1 MTNQAKKKHEM
12 MVTKYH
18 RNILGLNRYLEV
30 QRKKLDSQEHKIKQE
45 VHVSTRLSKADR
57 EK

>member
-30 QRKKLDSQEHKIKQE
+30 QRKKLDSQEHKIKQ